1 MEPAAIL
8 DELVRSEDLPREA
21 LRAAA
26 ERRADM
32 VPLFVAE
39 IESYLRPAAAGA

>member
-8 DELVRSEDLPREA
+8 DEFVRLQDLPREA

-39 IESYLRPAAAGA
+39 IDSYAAGA